1 MNYVIIILALFKLDF
16 LIFMIN
22 CKKISNNIY
31 EIDIHRSKA
40 KTNLKWVN
48 IINAQHAEIQYLKK
62 NYNFNL
68 QHLNSSLSTV
78 FSQRPMISQ
87 EPGYVF
93 IVLHFPI
100 YVQAKI
106 VAGEIE
112 FFIGH
117 GYLITV
123 HNGNIPALN
132 NFFTACQANPDFL
145 LADDWDSSIILLYE
159 LLNKLIYDCYGL
171 IDETSAGIAR
181 VEDLIFAH
189 NQHEAVALILN
200 LRRNIINLRKI
211 LQNHE
216 GILKALTEVKST
228 LVPQAEIRRHYD
240 RLVEHSK
247 RIWNMLDNQKE
258 MIEVL
263 NSTNQSLLD
272 NQMTNVMKTLTIISV
287 IVFPLTLLAAIF
299 GMNTAYMPLVGHPYG
314 FWIIICIMLACST
327 GMLLYFEKKKWL

>member
-1 MNYVIIILALFKLDF
+1 
-16 LIFMIN
+16 MIN
-22 CKKISNNIY
+22 CKKISSNIY
-31 EIDIHRSKA
+31 EIDIHHP
-40 KTNLKWVN
+40 KTKNDLKWVN
-48 IINAQHAEIQYLKK
+48 IINAQHSEIQYLKK
-62 NYNFNL
+62 KYNFNL

-78 FSQRPMISQ
+78 FSQRPMISL
-87 EPGYVF
+87 ESGYIF

-100 YVQAKI
+100 YVKDKI

-132 NFFTACQANPDFL
+132 NFFTLCKEKSNFISNYE
-145 LADDWDSSIILLYE
+145 WDSSIILLYE
-159 LLNKLIYDCYGL
+159 LLNKLIQDCYSL
-171 IDETSAGIAR
+171 IDETSIGIAK
-181 VEDLIFAH
+181 VEDLIFTR
-189 NQHEAVALILN
+189 NQKDAVSLILN

-216 GILKALTEVKST
+216 NILKALTNVKST
-228 LVPQAEIRRHYD
+228 LVSQIEIKKHYTS
-240 RLVEHSK
+240 LVEHSN

-263 NSTNQSLLD
+263 NSTNQALLD
-272 NQMTNVMKTLTIISV
+272 NQMTNVMKTLTIFSV

-299 GMNTAYMPLVGHPYG
+299 SMNTKNMPLINHPYS
-314 FWIIICIMLACST
+314 FWIIICIMFICSV

>member
-1 MNYVIIILALFKLDF
+1 MTH
-16 LIFMIN
+16 

-31 EIDIHRSKA
+31 EIDIHRPKSK
-40 KTNLKWVN
+40 TDLKWVN
-48 IINAQHAEIQYLKK
+48 IINAQNTEIQYLDK
-62 NYNFNL
+62 NYSFNL
-68 QHLNSSLSTV
+68 KHLNSSLSTV

-100 YVQAKI
+100 YVKGKI

-132 NFFTACQANPDFL
+132 EFFALCQQNSDSL
-145 LADDWDSSIILLYE
+145 LAYNWESSIILLYE
-159 LLNKLIYDCYGL
+159 LLNKLIHDCYDL
-171 IDETSAGIAR
+171 IDETSAGIAK
-181 VEDLIFAH
+181 VEDLIFAR
-189 NQHEAVALILN
+189 NQNEAVSLILN

-216 GILKALTEVKST
+216 SILKALTEVKST
-228 LVPQAEIRRHYD
+228 LVPQTEIHKHYD
-240 RLVEHSK
+240 LLIEHSK

-272 NQMTNVMKTLTIISV
+272 NQMNNVMRTLTIFSV

-299 GMNTAYMPLVGHPYG
+299 GMNTKNMPLVGHPYG
-314 FWIIICIMLACST
+314 FWIIICIMFACSMA
-327 GMLLYFEKKKWL
+327 MLLYFEKKKWL

>member
-1 MNYVIIILALFKLDF
+1 
-16 LIFMIN
+16 MIK
-22 CKKISNNIY
+22 CQKISNNIY
-31 EIDIHRSKA
+31 EIDIRRPKSK
-40 KTNLKWVN
+40 TDLKWVN
-48 IINAQHAEIQYLKK
+48 IINAGKAEIQYLKK
-62 NYNFNL
+62 NYEFNL
-68 QHLNSSLSTV
+68 KHLDSSLATV

-100 YVQAKI
+100 YVHDKI
-106 VAGEIE
+106 IAGEIE

-132 NFFTACQANPDFL
+132 DFFKLCQTNSDSLSAYN
-145 LADDWDSSIILLYE
+145 WESSIILLYE
-159 LLNKLIYDCYGL
+159 LLNKLINDCYGL
-171 IDETSAGIAR
+171 IDETSDGIAK
-181 VEDLIFAH
+181 VEDLIFTR
-189 NQHEAVALILN
+189 NQNEAVSLILN

-216 GILKALTEVKST
+216 SILKALTEVKST
-228 LVPQAEIRRHYD
+228 LVPQAEIRKHYD
-240 RLVEHSK
+240 KLVEHSK

-263 NSTNQSLLD
+263 NSTNQALLD
-272 NQMTNVMKTLTIISV
+272 NQMTNVMKTLTIFSV

-299 GMNTAYMPLVGHPYG
+299 GMNTKYMPFVNHPYG
-314 FWIIICIMLACST
+314 FWIIICIMLACSV
-327 GMLLYFEKKKWL
+327 GMLLFFEKKKWL

>member
-1 MNYVIIILALFKLDF
+1 
-16 LIFMIN
+16 MIN
-22 CKKISNNIY
+22 CQKISDNIY
-31 EIDIHRSKA
+31 EINVHRPKV
-40 KTNLKWVN
+40 KTGLKWIN
-48 IINAQHAEIQYLKK
+48 IINAQNPEIEYLKT

-68 QHLNSSLSTV
+68 KHLNSSLSTV

-100 YVQAKI
+100 YVQNKI
-106 VAGEIE
+106 IAGEIE

-132 NFFTACQANPDFL
+132 EFFESCQSDPDSL
-145 LADDWDSSIILLYE
+145 SASDWKSSIILLYE
-159 LLNKLIYDCYGL
+159 ILNKLVHNCYGL

-181 VEDLIFAH
+181 VEDLIFARD
-189 NQHEAVALILN
+189 QKDAVSLILN
-200 LRRNIINLRKI
+200 LRRNIINIRKI

-216 GILKALTEVKST
+216 SILKSLTEVKST
-228 LVPQAEIRRHYD
+228 LIPPTEVKKHYN

-263 NSTNQSLLD
+263 NSTNQALLD
-272 NQMTNVMKTLTIISV
+272 NQMTNVMKTLTIFSV

-299 GMNTAYMPLVGHPYG
+299 GMNTKNMPIVNHPYG
-314 FWIIICIMLACST
+314 FWIIVCIMSACSLA
-327 GMLLYFEKKKWL
+327 MLLYFEKKKWL

>member
-1 MNYVIIILALFKLDF
+1 MTH
-16 LIFMIN
+16 
-22 CKKISNNIY
+22 CHKISNNIY
-31 EIDIHRSKA
+31 EIDIRRPKA
-40 KTNLKWVN
+40 KTDLKWVN
-48 IINAQHAEIQYLKK
+48 IINAQNSEIQYLKK
-62 NYNFNL
+62 NYDFNL
-68 QHLNSSLSTV
+68 KHLNSSLSTV

-100 YVQAKI
+100 YVGDKVI
-106 VAGEIE
+106 AGEIE

-132 NFFTACQANPDFL
+132 EFFIMCKENSAAL
-145 LADDWDSSIILLYE
+145 LAYNWESSIILLYE
-159 LLNKLIYDCYGL
+159 ILNKLIHDCYGL
-171 IDETSAGIAR
+171 IDETSVGITR
-181 VEDLIFAH
+181 VEDLIFEH
-189 NQHEAVALILN
+189 NQNEAVSMILN

-216 GILKALTEVKST
+216 SILKSLMEVKST
-228 LVPQAEIRRHYD
+228 LVPQVEIRKHYD
-240 RLVEHSK
+240 HLVEHSK

-272 NQMTNVMKTLTIISV
+272 NQMTNVMKTLTIFSV

-299 GMNTAYMPLVGHPYG
+299 SMRTESMPLVHNPYG
-314 FWIIICIMLACST
+314 FWIIICIMFTSSV

>member
-1 MNYVIIILALFKLDF
+1 MTK
-16 LIFMIN
+16 

-31 EIDIHRSKA
+31 EIDIRRPKSK
-40 KTNLKWVN
+40 TDLKWVN
-48 IINAQHAEIQYLKK
+48 IINAQNPEIEYLKK

-68 QHLNSSLSTV
+68 KHLNSSLSTV

-87 EPGYVF
+87 EPGYMF

-100 YVQAKI
+100 YVRDKI

-112 FFIGH
+112 FFISH

-132 NFFTACQANPDFL
+132 EFFNLCRDGSGSL
-145 LADDWDSSIILLYE
+145 LAYNWESSVILLYE
-159 LLNKLIYDCYGL
+159 LLNKLIHDCYGL
-171 IDETSAGIAR
+171 IDETSVGITR
-181 VEDLIFAH
+181 VEDLIFTR
-189 NQHEAVALILN
+189 NQKEAVSSILN

-216 GILKALTEVKST
+216 SILKSLTEVKSS
-228 LVPQAEIRRHYD
+228 LVPQTEVKKHYN
-240 RLVEHSK
+240 RLVEHSS

-272 NQMTNVMKTLTIISV
+272 NQMTNVMKTLTIFSV
-287 IVFPLTLLAAIF
+287 IVFPLTLLAALF
-299 GMNTAYMPLVGHPYG
+299 GMNTKYMPIVNHPYG
-314 FWIIICIMLACST
+314 FWIIICIMFACSM